1 MAPLRY
7 AKYEATLQD
16 LDAADLMRMLQD
28 RLTGSG
34 FDQDPFDPDPEAG
47 TTMEDLYEAIAQALH
62 DADLL
67 PDDLLEAAFEADDWM
82 DSALGRTV
90 RDLAAKLEAAGFV
103 RAEGG
108 RSLAD
113 AAADG
118 GEGDANDPAD
128 ATFALTDAAAD
139 RLGQRTFEHLVGGRG
154 GDPGGAHRTRLTDAG
169 AEANG
174 ASRPWG
180 FGDAM
185 HLDVAETF
193 KSALARGG
201 ADLTLEDGDL
211 HVLEADRT
219 ETAATVVMLDVSH
232 SMILYGEDR
241 FTPAKQV
248 ALALAHLIRTRY
260 PGDVVKFVLFHDHA
274 EEVSLAQLTTAR
286 VGPYH
291 TNTAGGL
298 EVARRLLKRERAAI
312 KQIVMIT
319 DGKPTA
325 LSMPDGRVY
334 VNAMGLDPL
343 VMGRTLR
350 EVAGCRRD
358 GVVINTFMLARDPE
372 LVAFVRRVSDMTHG
386 RATFTTPRTVGE
398 TVLRDYERGRAQ
410 GGGRN
415 LN

>member
-1 MAPLRY
+1 MPTIRY

-16 LDAADLMRMLQD
+16 LDAADLMQMLQD

-62 DADLL
+62 DRDLI
-67 PDDLLEAAFEADDWM
+67 PDEMLEEAFDADDWM

-90 RDLAAKLEAAGFV
+90 RDLAGKLEAAGFV
-103 RAEGG
+103 RAEQG
-108 RSLAD
+108 RHLQTE
-113 AAADG
+113 G
-118 GEGDANDPAD
+118 GDAEAGEPDDPGEQR
-128 ATFALTDAAAD
+128 FALTDAAAD
-139 RLGQRTFEHLVGGRG
+139 LLGQRTFEHLVGGRG
-154 GDPGGAHRTRLTDAG
+154 GDPGGVHRTRRTDAG
-169 AEANG
+169 VETTG
-174 ASRPWG
+174 ASRPWSY
-180 FGDAM
+180 GDAM

-193 KSALARGG
+193 KSALLRGG
-201 ADLTLEDGDL
+201 SDLTLEDGDL
-211 HVLEADRT
+211 QVLETDRRT
-219 ETAATVVMLDVSH
+219 TAATVVMLDVSH

-274 EEVSLAQLTTAR
+274 EEVSLAKLTTAR

-372 LVAFVRRVSDMTHG
+372 LVAFVRRVSDMTRG
-386 RATFTTPRTVGE
+386 RATFTTPHTIGE

-410 GGGRN
+410 GGGGT